1 MCSKRSSV
9 TLFLGVL
16 VLLMGFLAG
25 CGGGGQSGDGA
36 QEGGAQEGGAQEG
49 GAGEAKK
56 QGDGEGAQRRTSGT
70 KIALGTITS
79 VDTEART
86 IRLRPSTEVQGEKPQ
101 RFKVKE
107 NTTITLD
114 DKGAELADAKVGQHA
129 QITYVVREEN
139 DVNVTRVVTLVSSG
153 S

>member
-1 MCSKRSSV
+1 MCPKRLSM

-16 VLLMGFLAG
+16 VLLIGFLAG
-25 CGGGGQSGDGA
+25 CGGGGQSGDGS
-36 QEGGAQEGGAQEG
+36 QEG
-49 GAGEAKK
+49 GAGEVKK
-56 QGDGEGAQRRTSGT
+56 EGGGEGAQRETSGP

-107 NTTITLD
+107 NATITLD
-114 DKGAELADAKVGQHA
+114 DKEAELADAKAGQDA

-139 DVNVTRVVTLVSSG
+139 DVNVARVVTLVSSG